1 MNLYNTDEYLFPKI
15 LEKDEINDNDKKSI
29 EDELG
34 LILQKQ
40 VGGIIAYEKNLENTL
55 SGIDEE
61 IKRLETNKYVLKNK
75 LDQFKEYVQ
84 DSMKNANLKKVQTD
98 LGIITLAKSPV
109 SVEIINENE
118 IPDKYKKEV
127 VTTKIDKKKILEDF
141 KENGE
146 MVAGV
151 KYNTENTNLRIK

>member
-98 LGIITLAKSPV
+98 LGTITLAKSPV

-151 KYNTENTNLRIK
+151 KYNTENTNLRFK